1 MTLNNFCKGTSV
13 GVIELMLDL
22 NLKQK
27 VKGKVNTLRLGAFFA
42 LFITITIDC
51 AFELIC
57 FEALCFTRESID
69 AFIHSTSIRYASST

>member
-1 MTLNNFCKGTSV
+1 M
-13 GVIELMLDL
+13 
-22 NLKQK
+22 
-27 VKGKVNTLRLGAFFA
+27 KGKVNTLRLGAFFA
-42 LFITITIDC
+42 LFSTITIDC